1 MRIELKHLPYHGPNS
16 KLYKK
21 IEDDPYYALSP
32 NSRKS
37 KHWGALSKAK
47 EGAKDEIIAIIK
59 QQERPSRPYNPA
71 YITITWVVKDKKPR
85 DIDNLG
91 AAMKPYI
98 DGIVAAGVIVDD
110 SDKHVTYAPFNY
122 EYGSEEKTII
132 QVDQADK
139 PTPQGV
145 FCPYCKCRLP
155 NHWRNDE

>member
-1 MRIELKHLPYHGPNS
+1 MQIELKHLPYHSPNS
-16 KLYKK
+16 KLYKDRK
-21 IEDDPYYALSP
+21 GDPYYALNP
-32 NSRKS
+32 NSSRRNNR
-37 KHWGALSKAK
+37 WRLSDAK
-47 EGAKDEIIAIIK
+47 RAAKDEIIAIIK
-59 QQERPSRPYNPA
+59 QQELPSRPYNPA

-85 DIDNLG
+85 DIDNLV

-98 DGIVAAGVIVDD
+98 DGLKAAGVIADD

-155 NHWRNDE
+155 NHLEES